1 MIGDTSKQTF
11 GNFEQAGL
19 NFLALAVMP
28 WVVRV
33 EQEVNR
39 KLLNRVAVGRAR
51 PYFKINTAAV
61 VRANLEAQYRSFA
74 LGRQWGWLSVD
85 DIRR

>member
-19 NFLALAVMP
+19 NFLALAMMP
-28 WVVRV
+28 WVVRI

-39 KLLNRVAVGRAR
+39 KLLNRVAVGRASPTSKSTR
-51 PYFKINTAAV
+51 RQSCVPIWRRNTAHSPSV
-61 VRANLEAQYRSFA
+61 VS
-74 LGRQWGWLSVD
+74 GVG
-85 DIRR
+85 